1 MRITRSLTSSTSA
14 GRVDRVIATLWIC
27 LRALCGSGMSAEP
40 VAEPPAVRGAAASGA
55 GDFADPDELATLPAS
70 SSLPWFAVDAS
81 PMIAT
86 KTTITAPTAEIACR
100 FGRTVCHCHERRG
113 GGGPPSPPPPGR
125 GGEEPPPPPRRSSF
139 PTQAGAGSGRTA
151 RTSASRSKGSGIE
164 GLPELGHGAVDE
176 RAGVGHADADQL
188 GDLGVGEL
196 RVVPERDQLALARA
210 ELAERDAHRLLLRG
224 QLRRLAGIGLG
235 GRNRQRR
242 RRHALAPAKLV
253 QRRVAR
259 DPEQPRARASLA
271 GVVAAPAPVGALE

>member
-100 FGRTVCHCHERRG
+100 FGRTVCHCHQRG
-113 GGGPPSPPPPGR
+113 GDGNRSAT
-125 GGEEPPPPPRRSSF
+125 RRSSF

-196 RVVPERDQLALARA
+196 GVVLERDQLALARA
-210 ELAERDAHRLLLRG
+210 E
-224 QLRRLAGIGLG
+224 
-235 GRNRQRR
+235 
-242 RRHALAPAKLV
+242 
-253 QRRVAR
+253 
-259 DPEQPRARASLA
+259 
-271 GVVAAPAPVGALE
+271 